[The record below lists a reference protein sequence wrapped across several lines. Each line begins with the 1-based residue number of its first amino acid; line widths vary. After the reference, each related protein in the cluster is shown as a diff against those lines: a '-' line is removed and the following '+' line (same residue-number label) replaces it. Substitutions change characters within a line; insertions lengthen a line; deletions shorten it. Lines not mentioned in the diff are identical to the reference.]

1 MCIRDSSKID
11 KIFKATLE
19 LIAEKG
25 IHNTPMSE
33 VSKRSE
39 TAAGTIYHYFESKE
53 KLINELYIAVKKDV
67 VGAILYNYDSVK
79 PYKSRFFDIWTNYYD
94 YLTKNPVILS
104 FMEQCSNTPLISS
117 KTRQIADEFLSPLVQ
132 FLKEGMQEGIMNK
145 IDVELVIALFHGSV
159 LSIAQLNNSGHLEIT
174 EARKKTAME
183 SCWKGL
189 L

>member
-1 MCIRDSSKID
+1 MNIDSNNKIK
-11 KIFKATLE
+11 KIFNATLE

-53 KLINELYIAVKKDV
+53 KLINELYLAVKKEVIDS
-67 VGAILYNYDSVK
+67 ILQNNTGKTYEK
-79 PYKSRFFDIWTNYYD
+79 RFFNVWSNYYD
-94 YLTKNPVILS
+94 FLTSNPVILS

-117 KTRQIADEFLSPLVQ
+117 ETRQKADEFLSPLVQ
-132 FLKEGMQEGIMNK
+132 FYKEGMHEGIIK
-145 IDVELVIALFHGSV
+145 KTDVELVIALFHGSV
-159 LSIAQLNNSGHLEIT
+159 LSIAQLNNAGHLEIT
-174 EARKKTAME
+174 KARKKTAME